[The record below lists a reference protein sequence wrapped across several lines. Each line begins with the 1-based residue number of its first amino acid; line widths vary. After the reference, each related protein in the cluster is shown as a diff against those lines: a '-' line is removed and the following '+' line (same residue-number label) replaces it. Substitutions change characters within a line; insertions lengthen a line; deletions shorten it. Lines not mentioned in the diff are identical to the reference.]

1 MSILSVE
8 RNRNWCLL
16 SSSRVASHGLRRRH
30 GAMPEKADLATE
42 CAKHNGHTLPI
53 VDTMGHHDETRT
65 PVVLALSERL
75 LQAES

>member
-1 MSILSVE
+1 
-8 RNRNWCLL
+8 
-16 SSSRVASHGLRRRH
+16 
-30 GAMPEKADLATE
+30 MPEKADLATE
-42 CAKHNGHTLPI
+42 CAKHNGYTLPI